1 MPQREQKQAVNANSD
16 GFTSLTLGLTFD
28 LNPDSIKHIWGNS
41 TRGDCVDVL
50 REMGERGGGGGG
62 VKTSVQDAGLG
73 CN

>member
-1 MPQREQKQAVNANSD
+1 MPQREQKQAENANSD
-16 GFTSLTLGLTFD
+16 SFTSLTLGLTFD

-50 REMGERGGGGGG
+50 REMGECGGGG